1 MTQALST
8 TEYAVLGVLA
18 EGASHGFALSKLL
31 DAGSEIGRVFK
42 VRRPLVYRALDRL
55 VDAGFAEPIS
65 TERGNAGPKRVIH
78 RITRRGRSRIRRWL
92 DDPVEHVR
100 DIRIEFLLKLA
111 LLERAGRSPID
122 LIRKQATALTPTLE
136 SIEESAT
143 GTYDH
148 VELWRRHNA
157 AAAMAYLDTLERLHT
172 RVGRL
177 TDR

>member
-55 VDAGFAEPIS
+55 VAAGFAEPIS
-65 TERGNAGPKRVIH
+65 TEKGNAGPERVIH
-78 RITRRGRSRIRRWL
+78 RITRSGRSRIRRWL

-111 LLERAGRSPID
+111 LLERADRSPID
-122 LIRKQATALTPTLE
+122 LIRKQAKVLTPTLE
-136 SIEESAT
+136 SIEEAAA
-143 GTYDH
+143 GTHDH
-148 VELWRRHNA
+148 VDLWRRHNA
-157 AAAMAYLDTLERLHT
+157 AAAMAYLDTLERVHT
-172 RVGRL
+172 RSA
-177 TDR
+177 D